1 MFKKLIQWSASNYSH
16 LPWRI
21 ERNLYTTLV
30 SEIMLQQTTVSTVL
44 NHFNRFIEKYPD
56 IKVLAAISEEQILI
70 DWKGLGYYR
79 RAKNLLKAAKEIQQR
94 FDGKIPQDFEK
105 LKEIHGIGDYTA
117 NAILSIGG
125 NQNAISLD
133 ANLERVLAR
142 FYGVKTEKGPKLQKD
157 LYHQFKVGNICTEIN
172 LLGGR
177 AYNEAL
183 MDLGR
188 SICKARS
195 ASCEL
200 CPLAKECIAN
210 NSGQA
215 LSYPVEKKSSTV
227 EKQKYYQLNLLRVI
241 VFKEDEVLV
250 YKKGPKQWLAGQYEL
265 PTYSLFC
272 EDSDF
277 NQYPDLGN
285 SPELG
290 LLPFIK
296 TSITKYRISN
306 HILNAS
312 EDELREIDP
321 KPYLWKKIKGLNLST
336 ASLKCLDAFKD

>member
-1 MFKKLIQWSASNYSH
+1 MFKKLIKWSELNYSH

-44 NHFNRFIEKYPD
+44 NHFNRFISKYPD
-56 IKVLAAISEEQILI
+56 IKALASINEEQILI

-79 RAKNLLKAAKEIQQR
+79 RAKNLLKAAKEIQQK
-94 FDGKIPQDFEK
+94 FDGQIPLNFEQ

-117 NAILSIGG
+117 NALISIGG
-125 NQNAISLD
+125 NENAISLD

-142 FYGVKTEKGPKLQKD
+142 FYGVKAEKGPKLQKE
-157 LYHQFKVGNICTEIN
+157 LYRQFKAGLICREIN

-200 CPLAKECIAN
+200 CPLAKECFAN
-210 NSGQA
+210 NTGQA
-215 LSYPVEKKSSTV
+215 LSYPVEKESPNV
-227 EKQKYYQLNLLRVI
+227 EKQRYYQLNLLRVI
-241 VFKEDEVLV
+241 VSREDEILV
-250 YKKGPKQWLAGQYEL
+250 YKKGPKKWLAGQYEL
-265 PTYSLFC
+265 PTFSLFC
-272 EDSDF
+272 EDTEF
-277 NQYPDLGN
+277 EQYPDL
-285 SPELG
+285 SHRSELN

-306 HILNAS
+306 HILYAN
-312 EDELREIDP
+312 EDELSEIS
-321 KPYLWKKIKGLNLST
+321 KNGFMWKKRAGLNLST
-336 ASLKCLDAFKD
+336 ASQKCLDAF

>member
-1 MFKKLIQWSASNYSH
+1 MFKKLIKWSESNYSH

-44 NHFNRFIEKYPD
+44 NHFNRFISKYPD
-56 IKVLAAISEEQILI
+56 IKALASINEEQILI

-79 RAKNLLKAAKEIQQR
+79 RAKNLLKAVKEIKEK
-94 FDGKIPQDFEK
+94 FDGKIPLNFEQ

-117 NAILSIGG
+117 NALISIGG
-125 NQNAISLD
+125 NENAISLD

-142 FYGVKTEKGPKLQKD
+142 FYGVKAEKGPKLQKE
-157 LYHQFKVGNICTEIN
+157 LYRQFKAGLICREIN
-172 LLGGR
+172 LLGAR

-200 CPLAKECIAN
+200 CPLAKECFAN
-210 NSGQA
+210 NRGQA
-215 LSYPVEKKSSTV
+215 LSYPVEKKSQNV
-227 EKQKYYQLNLLRVI
+227 DKPKYYQLNLLRVI
-241 VFKEDEVLV
+241 VSREDEILV
-250 YKKGPKQWLAGQYEL
+250 YKKSPKQWLAGQYEL

-272 EDSDF
+272 EDADF
-277 NQYPDLGN
+277 DQYPDL
-285 SPELG
+285 SHRSELS

-306 HILNAS
+306 HILYAN
-312 EDELREIDP
+312 EDELSKIS
-321 KPYLWKKIKGLNLST
+321 KNGFMWKKRAGLNLST
-336 ASLKCLDAFKD
+336 ASQKCLDAF